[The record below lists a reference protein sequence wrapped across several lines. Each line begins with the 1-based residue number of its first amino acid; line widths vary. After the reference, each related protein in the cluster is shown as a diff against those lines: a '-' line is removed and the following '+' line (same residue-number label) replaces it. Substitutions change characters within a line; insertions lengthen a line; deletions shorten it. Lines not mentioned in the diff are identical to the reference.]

1 MFGQSKFGRWLK
13 HPGCNGKSAPAPDY
27 TAIAQSNAEAAQYAR
42 DAAAN
47 DLAFR
52 KQQYTDSQPRY
63 NQLLDMA
70 NQVSQ
75 QQLDTGKQQAQFS
88 QDQQNYYDNTFKP
101 MEQTTVLDSIGGL
114 NLNSDQLAQAKQ
126 AMATGDSSTL
136 YDLSRASTENA
147 ATAAQTQ
154 AGADVNSAFTQQAQN
169 LMRLGG
175 DPSKMAAMAVQMGN
189 TEALAKAGASNN
201 ARTQAQ
207 GQGIALRSG
216 VANFGRNMPNT
227 AGQAAG
233 LSIGAGSSAVNTATS
248 GFNSGLT
255 YPSYVSG
262 AVGNQQNAAGM
273 RISGNNGLAG
283 PQQSGAIATMNAN
296 DELGGIVIGA
306 ATTWGSNALG
316 SAAVH

>member
-1 MFGQSKFGRWLK
+1 MFGQSKFGRWLR
-13 HPGCNGKSAPAPDY
+13 HPGYNGKSPKAPDY
-27 TAIAQSNAEAAQYAR
+27 TAIAASNDKAAQYAK
-42 DAAAN
+42 DAADA

-52 KQQYTDSQPRY
+52 KQQYADSQPRY
-63 NQLLDMA
+63 NQLLDLA

-75 QQLDTGKQQAQFS
+75 QQLDTSKQQQQFG
-88 QDQQNYYDNTFKP
+88 QDQQNYYDTTFKP
-101 MEQTTVLDSIGGL
+101 MEQTTVLDSIGGQYL
-114 NLNSDQLAQAKQ
+114 NADQLAQAKQ
-126 AMATGDSSTL
+126 AMTTGDTDAL
-136 YDLSRASTENA
+136 YGLSKQGSENA
-147 ATAAQTQ
+147 AQQAMTQ

-189 TEALAKAGASNN
+189 QEALAKTSASNT
-201 ARTQAQ
+201 ARQQ
-207 GQGIALRSG
+207 VLGQGIALRTG

-233 LSIGAGSSAVNTATS
+233 LSIGAGTSAVGNATS

-273 RISGNNGLAG
+273 QISGNNGLAG
-283 PQQSGAIATMNAN
+283 PQQQGAIAAANAKN
-296 DELGGIVIGA
+296 ELGGIVLGFA
-306 ATTWGSNALG
+306 STLGGNALG
-316 SAAVH
+316 SAMVH

>member
-1 MFGQSKFGRWLK
+1 MFGQSKFGRWLR
-13 HPGCNGKSAPAPDY
+13 HPGYNGKSQKAPDY
-27 TAIAQSNAEAAQYAR
+27 SAIAASNDKAAQYAK
-42 DAAAN
+42 DAADA

-52 KQQYTDSQPRY
+52 KQQYAESQPRY

-75 QQLDTGKQQAQFS
+75 QQLDTSKQQQQFG
-88 QDQQNYYDNTFKP
+88 QDQQDYYNNTFKP
-101 MEQTTVLDSIGGL
+101 MEQTTVLDSIGGQYL
-114 NLNSDQLAQAKQ
+114 SADQLAQAKT
-126 AMATGDSSTL
+126 AMANGDSSTL
-136 YDLSRASTENA
+136 YDLSKQGSEG
-147 ATAAQTQ
+147 AAQQAMTQ

-189 TEALAKAGASNN
+189 QEALAKTSASNT
-201 ARTQAQ
+201 ARQQAL
-207 GQGIALRSG
+207 GQGIALRTG

-233 LSIGAGSSAVNTATS
+233 LSIGAGTSAVGNATS

-262 AVGNQQNAAGM
+262 AVGNQQNASGI

-296 DELGGIVIGA
+296 DELGGIVFGA

-316 SAAVH
+316 SATAH